1 MKINLGGSQ
10 NKRFLRMGDRNRQH
24 ALNILN
30 SVNKIKEYDNQ
41 GNQDVISMAQHKNKK
56 SYTRKYKQYGELMS
70 INEISPSN
78 YSAVGS
84 FMGHPKTAASDYNKG
99 IYRSES

>member
-1 MKINLGGSQ
+1 
-10 NKRFLRMGDRNRQH
+10 
-24 ALNILN
+24 
-30 SVNKIKEYDNQ
+30 
-41 GNQDVISMAQHKNKK
+41 MAQHKNKK

>member
-1 MKINLGGSQ
+1 
-10 NKRFLRMGDRNRQH
+10 
-24 ALNILN
+24 
-30 SVNKIKEYDNQ
+30 
-41 GNQDVISMAQHKNKK
+41 
-56 SYTRKYKQYGELMS
+56 MS

-99 IYRSES
+99 IYRSKAKIILDKVETERRTFLGAN